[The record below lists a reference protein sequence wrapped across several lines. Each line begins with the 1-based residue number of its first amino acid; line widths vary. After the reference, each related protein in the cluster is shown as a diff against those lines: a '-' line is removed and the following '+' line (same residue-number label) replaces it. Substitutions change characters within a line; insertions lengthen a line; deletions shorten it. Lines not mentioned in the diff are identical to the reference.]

1 MTDISAALEL
11 ARGIVSSERS
21 MLEVI
26 LDQERVL
33 IDRGAPRITPWWRE
47 QIEAVYASKCQ
58 KFVGE
63 VGRRGGKSTNACRIA
78 VAECT
83 GRDWPIP
90 FGDRG
95 IFGIVSA
102 ALPQARRRLK
112 TCGQYLEALGIP
124 FTPTADV
131 ITLLDRPI
139 DIAVY
144 ACNAIAV
151 LGDTWI
157 GCCFDEMAKWKDKAG
172 GANPAGEVIASARP
186 SLSSM
191 RRHGAREWWISSP
204 WAEMGEH
211 YTAVEIGTTDD
222 QVVGKAPT
230 WVANPDIFTEA
241 STHREEPDDLKW
253 SREYASIPMPRVMV
267 GMLDSRQLNWLD
279 AQPVDEL
286 GDFIVAGAD
295 LGLRQDSSTLIAA
308 NRRLSH
314 YLVRLVKEWRPEKGR
329 PLVPSVICSEIAS
342 NLKEH
347 SACAVM
353 ADQHYRESL
362 REPINKAGLILLDA
376 PMVPA
381 DPITRLRALMQQG
394 LVSVYCPE
402 PELRARL
409 CAQIDS
415 VQLVPTTTGLRV
427 VYPRE
432 DGAHGD
438 LVASL
443 ALCCWQQSGILA
455 PVKAPQLSER
465 ALYIKRIAKEGRKTK
480 KGRGSGTARS
490 FRFGGWKGR
499 RN

>member
-1 MTDISAALEL
+1 MTDLSAALQL
-11 ARGIVSSERS
+11 AHHLVASQRS

-26 LDQERVL
+26 RDQEWIL
-33 IDRGAPRITPWWRE
+33 LGHGAPRITPFWGGC
-47 QIEAVYASKCQ
+47 IEAVYGSECQ
-58 KFVGE
+58 RFVGE
-63 VGRRGGKSTNACRIA
+63 VGRRGGKSTTACRIA
-78 VAECT
+78 AAEST

-90 FGDRG
+90 YGDRG
-95 IFGIVSA
+95 IFAIISA
-102 ALPQARRRLK
+102 SLPQARRRLK
-112 TCGQYLEALGIP
+112 TCAQYLEALEIP
-124 FTPTADV
+124 FQPTADV
-131 ITLLDRPI
+131 VTLLDRPI

-157 GCCFDEMAKWKDKAG
+157 GCVFDEMAKWRDKAG
-172 GANPAGEVIASARP
+172 GANPANEVIASARP

-191 RRHGAREWWISSP
+191 RRYGAREWWISSP

-211 YTAVEIGTTDD
+211 YSAAAQGTNSV
-222 QVVGKAPT
+222 QVVGQAPT
-230 WVANPDIFTEA
+230 WVANPDIFTEE
-241 STHREEPDDLKW
+241 STHLEEPDDLKW
-253 SREYASIPMPRVMV
+253 RREYAAIPMPRVMV
-267 GMLDSRQLNWLD
+267 GMLDSRQLKWLER
-279 AQPVDEL
+279 PPEDEL
-286 GDFIVAGAD
+286 GDQIVAGAD

-314 YLVRLVKEWRPEKGR
+314 YYVRLVKEWRPAEGH
-329 PLVPSVICSEIAS
+329 PLVPSVICAEIAAQ
-342 NLKEH
+342 LKLH

-402 PELRARL
+402 GGLRARL

-415 VQLVPTTTGLRV
+415 VQLVPTSTGLRV

-455 PVKAPQLSER
+455 PVKAPEASEKVR
-465 ALYIKRIAKEGRKTK
+465 YTRRIALEARKAR
-480 KGRGSGTARS
+480 KGRGEGTSRT

-499 RN
+499 R